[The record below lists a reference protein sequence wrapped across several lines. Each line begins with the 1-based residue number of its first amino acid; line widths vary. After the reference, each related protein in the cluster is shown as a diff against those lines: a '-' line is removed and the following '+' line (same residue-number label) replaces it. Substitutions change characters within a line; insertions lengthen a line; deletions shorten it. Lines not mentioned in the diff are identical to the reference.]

1 MRGKVIHLDKDQ
13 LKLIEL
19 IDIWL
24 RESITNDIKD
34 YHQNRTIMDSRTFLT
49 LLYEKGWYREGSE
62 DQTLLKEL
70 RTQWIENGG
79 KWKPS

>member
-13 LKLIEL
+13 LKLIQL

-49 LLYEKGWYREGSE
+49 RLYEKGWYREGSE
-62 DQTLLKEL
+62 DQALLKEL
-70 RTQWIENGG
+70 RTQWIGNGG